1 MPDTAQPASFS
12 VRLTAMAHFFQAL
25 MDSMARWG
33 CVAILFAAPTSRAL
47 FNLSAAAIV
56 LGWVLSGCYGPRIR
70 MMVRNPI
77 GLPALLMAGLIV
89 VGSGYT
95 VAPWADVWDHWE
107 RYSKFLLV
115 PLMVSLLDD
124 DQWRRR
130 AWQAF
135 VVAMLITLA
144 STYANVWL
152 DLPWSKTQNKGFGA
166 DHSVFANHIAQ
177 GLVMSFFVA
186 VAVVRSQQ
194 SARAGWRLFWAIVAI
209 FAIFSITHLSQGRA
223 GQLALPIVL
232 FVLAVVMVPS
242 RWRLTA
248 LVIVASAIALLVYS
262 SSVLQERFD
271 LVFEQINT
279 YEFKSDYTS
288 VGARLH
294 MWKTSIDLIFA
305 SPFVGHGTGAY
316 HSLAEKA
323 FNDPVM
329 CDIGCFHPHNQLLFF
344 GVDYGLVGIALFVF
358 YLSRPIR
365 FAWGSKDTEAV
376 LLLSFM
382 SVFAVDIMVHG
393 ALWIHMEAY
402 FFFSMLALLMSRAT
416 MKRQI
421 GLPSL
426 ERGLP

>member
-1 MPDTAQPASFS
+1 MPDPAHTAPFFVHLNAAA
-12 VRLTAMAHFFQAL
+12 RFFQAR
-25 MDSMARWG
+25 MDDMARWG

-56 LGWVLSGCYGPRIR
+56 LGWVLSGRYGSRLR
-70 MMVRNPI
+70 TMVSNPI

-89 VGSGYT
+89 VGSSYT
-95 VAPWADVWDHWE
+95 VAPWADVLDHWE

-124 DQWRRR
+124 ERWRQR

-135 VVAMLITLA
+135 FVAMLIILA

-152 DLPWSKTQNKGFGA
+152 DIPWSKTHNQGFGV

-186 VAVVRSQQ
+186 VGVVRFKQ
-194 SARAGWRLFWAIVAI
+194 SARADQRLFWAIAAI
-209 FAIFSITHLSQGRA
+209 LAIFSVTHLSQGRA
-223 GQLALPIVL
+223 GQLALPL
-232 FVLAVVMVPS
+232 VLAVLALVAVPP

-248 LVIVASAIALLVYS
+248 VAIVAVAVVLLVWS
-262 SSVLQERFD
+262 SPVLQNRFD
-271 LVFEQINT
+271 LVLEQINA
-279 YEFKSDYTS
+279 YDFKNDYTS

-294 MWKTSIDLIFA
+294 MWKTSLDLIFE
-305 SPFVGHGTGAY
+305 SPWVGHGTGAY
-316 HSLAEKA
+316 HSLAAKA

-329 CDIGCFHPHNQLLFF
+329 CDIACFHPHNQLLFF
-344 GVDYGLVGIALFVF
+344 GVDHGLVGIVLFLF
-358 YLSRPIR
+358 YLYRPIR
-365 FAWGSKDTEAV
+365 YAWGSIDAEAV

-382 SVFAVDIMVHG
+382 AVFAVDIMVHG

-402 FFFSMLALLMSRAT
+402 FFFSMLALLMSSATVKKQVALPRA
-416 MKRQI
+416 
-421 GLPSL
+421 G
-426 ERGLP
+426 RGVL